1 MSFVDHEGEVEYPYS
16 FSTIFKAIVK
26 ASNKIDGLSL
36 DSADEISG
44 RCVIKAG
51 VSLRSWGENIPIQLI
66 KISPYRTK
74 LQIISSPKTGAM
86 FGGAFDLGKNRENI
100 DKIIT
105 AVSDVLSTIPPE
117 KETLLDSD
125 HLKSSV
131 ADELLKLQQRKN
143 SWSFN
148 SRRI

>member
-1 MSFVDHEGEVEYPYS
+1 
-16 FSTIFKAIVK
+16 
-26 ASNKIDGLSL
+26 
-36 DSADEISG
+36 
-44 RCVIKAG
+44 
-51 VSLRSWGENIPIQLI
+51 
-66 KISPYRTK
+66 
-74 LQIISSPKTGAM
+74 M